1 MSKIDEFMGNLKR
14 LFMVLLPIMV
24 FTLVQCSD
32 KQDSN
37 EKELEQREA
46 APELDEALVELNRH
60 IRRAPKDPEVHHNR
74 AVYFMS
80 QKQYELALVDMRT
93 VFKLDT
99 NNANYFY
106 TAGELF
112 MKIGAFDQ
120 ADDVLLIATTKNP
133 DLARA
138 HVKRG
143 ELAFYNKLYNTAMKY
158 INDGLKADVNYAE
171 GYFWKG
177 MVYLEQQNADK
188 AISSFMTAIEQNPDY
203 IEAYMQ
209 LGLLIQEVQ
218 PDMAWQYFSNVL
230 KLDDQHEDAYYA
242 RAMLVQEGGFPD
254 SALVDYAQIL
264 EINPNH
270 FDATYNTG
278 YVHLLEKRYDEA
290 IEWFSKALQL
300 DGRSYRAIHNR
311 GLAYEMKGNLE
322 VARSEYRAALKL
334 EPGFDLALR
343 ALNRVN

>member
-1 MSKIDEFMGNLKR
+1 MWNLKR
-14 LFMVLLPIMV
+14 LFMLMLPFTVLL
-24 FTLVQCSD
+24 FAQCGNKEASD
-32 KQDSN
+32 
-37 EKELEQREA
+37 EKDLEQRTE
-46 APELDEALVELNRH
+46 APELDRALVELNRD
-60 IRRAPKDPEVHHNR
+60 IRRAPKDPEVHHQR
-74 AVYFMS
+74 ALYYMGKEEF
-80 QKQYELALVDMRT
+80 ELALVDMRT

-106 TAGELF
+106 TAAELF

-133 DLARA
+133 ELARA
-138 HVKRG
+138 YVKRG
-143 ELAFYNKLYNTAMKY
+143 ELAFYNKLYNSAMKY

-177 MVYLEQQNADK
+177 MVYVEQQNADK

-203 IEAYMQ
+203 TEAYMQ

-218 PDMAWQYFSNVL
+218 PEMAWQYFSNVL
-230 KLDDQHEDAYYA
+230 KLNDQHTEAYYA
-242 RAMLVQEGGFPD
+242 RAMLVQEQGYPD

-264 EINPNH
+264 EIDPNH

-278 YVHLLEKRYDEA
+278 YVYLLEKRYDDA
-290 IEWFSKALQL
+290 IVWFSKALQL

-322 VARSEYRAALKL
+322 AARSEYRAALKL